1 MKTGIC
7 IIGAG
12 PAGLTAAIFAA
23 QAGAHTTVVEAN
35 TTPGR
40 KLLLTGAGRCNI
52 THKTDPAELV
62 RTLGPPQGRFLSYC
76 LYKFSPQDVLD
87 FFASLGLKTR
97 TEQDGC
103 VFPAS
108 DRASDVRDALVKQAK
123 KLGVNF
129 LYGRRAGNIT
139 KEGDTFI
146 VHIPKE
152 PVCAE
157 KVIVATGGL
166 SWPRTGC
173 TGDGYRFARS
183 FGHHTTQTRASLV
196 PLVTLEDW
204 PSKLAGTPVEEVR
217 ISARINNK
225 KIVTAGALIFTDD
238 GIGGPAVLDMSRHLT
253 DYLPAEKA
261 PIEITLDFAP
271 HLEQSGLD
279 KEMATLISTNPKKKT
294 VNILAEFLPRRLAI
308 FLCERASCEGGLP
321 GGPIRNSGIPNEQ
334 GKGNISNGA
343 GRLKKDVRKKLAA
356 TIKALPLSITQTR
369 PIAEATVTRGGVSL
383 KEIEPKTMESKLCPG
398 LFFAGEVLDVD
409 GPCGGYN
416 LQICFSTGALAASA
430 AVQNS

>member
-1 MKTGIC
+1 MSMKTEIC

-23 QAGAHTTVVEAN
+23 QAGAHTTVIEAN

-40 KLLLTGAGRCNI
+40 KLLLTGAGRCNL

-87 FFASLGLKTR
+87 FFASLGLKIR

-108 DRASDVRDALVKQAK
+108 DRASDVRDALIKRAK

-129 LYGRRAGNIT
+129 LYGSRAGNIT
-139 KEGDTFI
+139 KQADTFI

-152 PVCAE
+152 PIQTE
-157 KVIVATGGL
+157 KVIIATGGL

-183 FGHHTTQTRASLV
+183 FGHHITQTRASLV
-196 PLVTLEDW
+196 PLITLEDW
-204 PSKLAGTPVEEVR
+204 PAQLAGTPVEDVR

-225 KIVTAGALIFTDD
+225 KITTAGALIFTDD
-238 GIGGPAVLDMSRHLT
+238 GIGGPAVLDISRHLT

-261 PIEITLDFAP
+261 PIEITLDLAP

-279 KEMATLISTNPKKKT
+279 KEITALISANTKKKT

-308 FLCERASCEGGLP
+308 FLCEQGGCDGSLP
-321 GGPIRNSGIPNEQ
+321 
-334 GKGNISNGA
+334 A
-343 GRLKKDVRKKLAA
+343 GRLKRDVRKKLAA
-356 TIKALPLSITQTR
+356 AIKAMPLSILRTR

-416 LQICFSTGALAASA
+416 LQICFSTATLAASA

>member
-23 QAGAHTTVVEAN
+23 QAGAHTTIIEAN

-40 KLLLTGAGRCNI
+40 KLLLTGAGRCNF
-52 THKTDPAELV
+52 THKADPAELV
-62 RTLGPPQGRFLSYC
+62 RTLGPQQGRFLSYC
-76 LYKFSPQDVLD
+76 LYKFSPQDVLN
-87 FFASLGLKTR
+87 FFASLGLKIR

-108 DRASDVRDALVKQAK
+108 DRASDVRDALVNRAR

-129 LYGRRAGNIT
+129 LYGSRAGNIT
-139 KEGDTFI
+139 KQADTFI

-152 PVCAE
+152 PVRAE
-157 KVIVATGGL
+157 KVIIATGGL

-173 TGDGYRFARS
+173 TGDGYQFARS
-183 FGHHTTQTRASLV
+183 FGHHITKTRASLV

-204 PSKLAGTPVEEVR
+204 PAKLAGTPVENVR

-225 KIVTAGALIFTDD
+225 KIATAGAFIFTDD

-253 DYLPAEKA
+253 DYLPAEEA
-261 PIEITLDFAP
+261 PIEITLDLAP

-279 KEMATLISTNPKKKT
+279 KEITALQNANPKKKIA
-294 VNILAEFLPRRLAI
+294 NILAEFLPKRLAI
-308 FLCERASCEGGLP
+308 FLCERAGCDDELP
-321 GGPIRNSGIPNEQ
+321 
-334 GKGNISNGA
+334 A
-343 GRLKKDVRKKLAA
+343 GRLKKDVRKKLVA
-356 TIKALPLSITQTR
+356 TIKALPLSILRTR
-369 PIAEATVTRGGVSL
+369 PITEATVTRGGVSL

-416 LQICFSTGALAASA
+416 LQICFSTAALAASA
-430 AVQNS
+430 AAISS